1 MEESRLESTLIGE
14 RREFVEWQEGDVSKG
29 DAPIR
34 RRRGRELMDVP
45 TDGWTAGTRRQI
57 LNLYWAASR
66 TIAYLYYKTAI
77 NSGIHY
83 HKLDRHRVVHL
94 FAVGTGIQ
102 GHWSH
107 DDPNRCAASAAVTS
121 AASAAVTSPTAA
133 AAVAAVPALRESRLP
148 SYSPSAGTA
157 NNTALH
163 INGRDASLPSRPDFP
178 LTRAERR
185 HDDDDNDD
193 EGGRSVG
200 VDYADANGN
209 GSSSVGGCLQWG
221 SRFAR
226 RRAIKCAPTRKLTCS
241 RLAFIETPCAR

>member
-1 MEESRLESTLIGE
+1 
-14 RREFVEWQEGDVSKG
+14 
-29 DAPIR
+29 
-34 RRRGRELMDVP
+34 MDVP

-102 GHWSH
+102 GHWSR

-121 AASAAVTSPTAA
+121 AASAAVTSPAAAA
-133 AAVAAVPALRESRLP
+133 AAVAVAALRESRLP

-163 INGRDASLPSRPDFP
+163 IVRERSRCVPSIETRLPTYASWLIRVHPFWFRAGRCADDD
-178 LTRAERR
+178 EKQNDDDD
-185 HDDDDNDD
+185 DDDDNDD
-193 EGGRSVG
+193 NDDDDGGRSVG
-200 VDYADANGN
+200 VDYVDANGSV
-209 GSSSVGGCLQWG
+209 SSSVGGCLQWG

-241 RLAFIETPCAR
+241 RLAFIETPCARS